1 MATIYVSTSGD
12 NANSGA
18 SSGQAKRTIQAGINA
33 AGSGDIVQIAA
44 GTYNETDI
52 SPKSNI
58 TIRGTGSTEV
68 LHGLTLR
75 APGGTI
81 VDGGNSSDDMF
92 QAANLTNLTIENIE
106 MRNSGGAFVSIPL
119 SSRVT
124 LRRLLIHN
132 CVRSG
137 IILREGDLHLVEECH
152 VYQCAKQQPGAA
164 GNAITIL
171 RATDRSGSPPA
182 SWGGFRTIVRRCYTH
197 NNVPTAGPITDG
209 GGLAWDGAADNQVD
223 YTGPWLFEGNVVVDN
238 GGSGIRIIWAK
249 DGTVRQNTCVSN
261 CDDPRRTSDFGAG
274 IQMYR
279 SRHLT
284 FESNICYEDNPENS
298 THAFQDTSAAIVF
311 GEDRPSTHTNNI
323 YRGPGSNH
331 VIRRAQFNGPPGTL
345 PTAEGGNLI
354 GTDPRFVSFS
364 GRNLALA
371 ANSPA
376 RGKGIG
382 GSYPHAGAV
391 QDSVVT
397 PTDPLTVDTAPVITA
412 TTLKSGES
420 YTWANGTYTGGSGT
434 LTRAHKSQ
442 TLEGSTWTDVA
453 TISGGSGTF
462 PSVTVAKQFRIL
474 ETGTRGSETVEN
486 PSLQLTLQP
495 ADEGGG
501 STTEE
506 RLDELEANM
515 TDARNR
521 IATLETSG
529 DQVARQAAADAQ
541 SASTTNAERIDELQI
556 AVNALQTKLSGLGED
571 EVLQLV
577 RFATLGV
584 VQN

>member
-1 MATIYVSTSGD
+1 MATIYVSTSG
-12 NANSGA
+12 NNNNSGT

-33 AGSGDIVQIAA
+33 AESGDIVQVAA
-44 GTYNETDI
+44 GTYTEKI

-58 TIRGTGSTEV
+58 TLRGTGSTEV
-68 LHGLTLR
+68 IHGLTLR
-75 APGGTI
+75 APGGSI
-81 VDGGNSSDDMF
+81 IDGENTGGDLVQQGSI
-92 QAANLTNLTIENIE
+92 TNFTMENFE
-106 MRNSGGAFVSIPL
+106 LKDSAGAMISIPL
-119 SSRVT
+119 SSRIT
-124 LRRLLIHN
+124 LRNMLLHN
-132 CVRSG
+132 CIRSG
-137 IILREGDLHLVEECH
+137 IILREGDLHLIENIHIYE
-152 VYQCAKQQPGAA
+152 CAKQQSGAA

-182 SWGGFRTIVRRCYTH
+182 SWDGFRTIVRRCYTH
-197 NNVPTAGPITDG
+197 DNVPTAGPVTDG

-261 CDDPRRTSDFGAG
+261 CDDPRRTSTFGAG

-279 SRHLT
+279 SRALI
-284 FESNICYEDNPENS
+284 FQSNVVYEDNPELQ
-298 THAFQDTSAAIVF
+298 THAFQDSSAAIVF
-311 GEDRPSTHTNNI
+311 GENGPSTHTNNI

-331 VIRRAQFNGPPGTL
+331 VRRTAQFNGNPGTV

-391 QDSVVT
+391 QDSVVA

-521 IATLETSG
+521 IAALETNG
-529 DQVARQAAADAQ
+529 DAVARQAAADA
-541 SASTTNAERIDELQI
+541 SEAAVANAEQIDELRS
-556 AVNALQTKLSGLGED
+556 AVVALQTKLSGLGED